1 VNVISRMMARDDEAK
16 LELPRT
22 LGGRYRPRWKD
33 PPPGAHEDAKPTLAA
48 RDTILDRELELVRV
62 PFGADRGKERD
73 ALLSALKARTTVL
86 SPALV
91 AVHDAGEWED
101 DAFVVNELIEAGRTI
116 EDALAT
122 GELPS
127 AAERLRWAKAL
138 VEAARVVDEAGL
150 SIAPSDWAA
159 ASIDAYHLPR
169 VGGLD
174 RAGPATDATRA
185 TTLDALHDLF
195 ARIASSPPDD
205 AEARAALGSLVAAAR
220 DDAEALTLAALRERL
235 SPLVGPAEPE
245 RPLIANVDGESIRRR
260 QTVLVAGL
268 ALFVLSFL
276 VMVLVLARAH
286 H

>member
-1 VNVISRMMARDDEAK
+1 MISRVMQHDDEAK

-33 PPPGAHEDAKPTLAA
+33 PQPGAQEDAKPTLAA

-62 PFGADRGKERD
+62 PFGADRAKERD
-73 ALLSALKARTTVL
+73 ALVSSLKARTTVL

-101 DAFVVNELIEAGRTI
+101 DAYVVNEPIESGRTI

-138 VEAARVVDEAGL
+138 VEAATLLDEARL
-150 SIAPSDWAA
+150 SIAPSDWAQ

-169 VGGLD
+169 VRGLD
-174 RAGPATDATRA
+174 RAVPATDTTRA
-185 TTLDALHDLF
+185 TTLDALRDLF
-195 ARIASSPPDD
+195 LRIAASPPDD
-205 AEARAALGSLVAAAR
+205 AEARTALESLVAAAR
-220 DDAEALTLAALRERL
+220 DDREGLTLAALRERL
-235 SPLVGPAEPE
+235 SPLVGPAELE

-260 QTVLVAGL
+260 QTVLVLGL

-276 VMVLVLARAH
+276 VMVVVLARSH